1 MSSNLT
7 TWWAVRRRVTP
18 ELPAGPCEYL
28 QMDGESWGPRDSAR
42 LFYPKRAAEL
52 KAWAGV
58 GREVEQLSFIGSKE
72 VAP

>member
-1 MSSNLT
+1 MT

-18 ELPAGPCEYL
+18 ELPGGPWEYL
-28 QMDGESWGPRDSAR
+28 QRDEEGWGPRESCR
-42 LFYPKRAAEL
+42 LYYPKRAAEL

-58 GREVEQLSFIGSKE
+58 GREVEQLSFVGGKE